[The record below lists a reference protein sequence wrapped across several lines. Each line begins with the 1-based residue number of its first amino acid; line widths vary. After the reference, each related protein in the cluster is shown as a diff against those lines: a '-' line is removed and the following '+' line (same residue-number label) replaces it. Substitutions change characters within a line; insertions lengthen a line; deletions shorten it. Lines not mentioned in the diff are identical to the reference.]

1 LKDPRLKDSV
11 SGEKGLGS
19 INSLP
24 NFLSCIA
31 ASASAD
37 LSQARKILKVPAAPL
52 VETKRGE
59 GLSGEKH

>member
-24 NFLSCIA
+24 NFLSCIVLYCG
-31 ASASAD
+31 SPRSVPHRQI
-37 LSQARKILKVPAAPL
+37 LSPRTPGRAPPA
-52 VETKRGE
+52 
-59 GLSGEKH
+59 

>member
-24 NFLSCIA
+24 NFLSCIVLEA
-31 ASASAD
+31 
-37 LSQARKILKVPAAPL
+37 LGGKIDATISRQNEML
-52 VETKRGE
+52 RDR
-59 GLSGEKH
+59 

>member
-24 NFLSCIA
+24 NFLSCIVLYCV
-31 ASASAD
+31 SY
-37 LSQARKILKVPAAPL
+37 
-52 VETKRGE
+52 
-59 GLSGEKH
+59 